1 MTYEW
6 GNCIFTLQIFAAELI
21 FLYSYPKRNRFYL
34 RIVPGIIAIILLSG
48 LYPSMPYDYSNQIY
62 PFVKYL
68 VLFAATVACMGF
80 CFKIKVVALVSACA
94 SGYALQHL
102 SYHAMTL
109 VGLLPVLESLG
120 TDSLWR
126 EHILELF
133 VFPVT
138 YVLTWVVFGRI
149 AKKYEFYKN
158 YDPRLIAVSV
168 FALFICLV
176 VSRFSRQ
183 AAYLGNVAVIAG
195 SSLYAISCCVLALF
209 INFNLHALNITRTKN
224 ETLER
229 IGYEER
235 KQFEISKKNRE
246 QLNIKYHDLK
256 HVISLLCNGGNSEE
270 IAQYRNVLEE
280 YDSEIR
286 TGNETLDI
294 VINEKVLLC
303 RSDGISITFLGDG
316 RLLSFISQYDI
327 YSLFGNILDNAI
339 EAVRKVEDK
348 SKKIISLTIEA
359 QGNCIVI
366 SSMNYFAGKLSM
378 SDDGNLKTTKT
389 DGTESHGFGMR
400 SIKMVS
406 EKYGGDASFSIKG
419 DIFEL
424 DVMVIDPTSG

>member
-1 MTYEW
+1 M
-6 GNCIFTLQIFAAELI
+6 
-21 FLYSYPKRNRFYL
+21 
-34 RIVPGIIAIILLSG
+34 IAISG
-48 LYPSMPYDYSNQIY
+48 LYPSMPYDYKNQVYTFI
-62 PFVKYL
+62 KYL
-68 VLFAATVACMGF
+68 VLFAFTVACAGF
-80 CFKIKVVALVSACA
+80 CFKVKVVALIAACCA
-94 SGYALQHL
+94 GYALQHL
-102 SYHAMTL
+102 SYQVMSL
-109 VGLLPVLESLG
+109 VGLLPIIEIPVNEYFL
-120 TDSLWR
+120 R
-126 EHILELF
+126 EHILELI

-138 YVLTWVVFGRI
+138 YVLVWAVFGRT
-149 AKKYEFYKN
+149 AQKYEFYKN

-168 FALFICLV
+168 FILFICLV
-176 VSRFSRQ
+176 VNRFARQ
-183 AAYLGNVAVIAG
+183 TMELNNAYVTAGN
-195 SSLYAISCCVLALF
+195 SLYAISCCFSSLF

-270 IAQYRNVLEE
+270 IAQYRKVLEE

-294 VINEKVLLC
+294 VINEKVMLC

-316 RLLSFISQYDI
+316 RLLSFISQYDV

-366 SSMNYFAGKLSM
+366 SSINYFVGKLSM
-378 SDDGNLKTTKT
+378 SDEGYLKTTKT